1 MANAPVLEEVLAVV
15 RNHRESARAVGV
27 ELVGVVGSVARGDA
41 RPDSDI
47 DIAYDIVGEPDL
59 FDLGGILMDLQDDLG
74 RKVDLIDRH
83 MLKPERRA
91 FMEKS
96 LATL

>member
-1 MANAPVLEEVLAVV
+1 MSRAPVLSHVLQVI
-15 RNHRESARAVGV
+15 RGHRDAARAKGV

-41 RPDSDI
+41 RPDSDV
-47 DIAYDIVGEPDL
+47 DIAYDVIGRPDL

-74 RKVDLIDRH
+74 CKVDLIDRE

-91 FMEKS
+91 LME
-96 LATL
+96 ATLAPL